1 MPKLKK
7 RVKEQWV
14 AALRSGKYQQAR
26 GVLAGPE
33 GYCCLGVLCEVA
45 IESGLPVSVSREG
58 DLTTYD
64 QHTALMPPQVY
75 EWATLKKS
83 TGCSDG
89 DFYTPDGYLAN
100 MNDSGASFAQIA
112 DLIEEHL

>member
-1 MPKLKK
+1 
-7 RVKEQWV
+7 
-14 AALRSGKYQQAR
+14 
-26 GVLAGPE
+26 
-33 GYCCLGVLCEVA
+33 
-45 IESGLPVSVSREG
+45 
-58 DLTTYD
+58 
-64 QHTALMPPQVY
+64 MPPQVY